1 MANPATREQLKDYA
15 LRSLGSP
22 VIEIN
27 VAEEQLEDRLDEAIE
42 YFNINHWNGTE
53 RAYFQHVIVGTKLT
67 LTAAVAGNF
76 TGGETITGGTTGA
89 KAVVHK
95 SSAGSDIFYQV
106 LINPGP
112 DQVKFQVGETITG
125 DQSGA
130 TAIISTITRGD
141 CENGF
146 IPVTD
151 EIFGVNKVFTVF
163 SNTTDS
169 RNIFDLQ
176 YQLRLNDLYDLTS
189 TSIVYYTTVMGHLS
203 LLDLMLNGKTLYRFN
218 RMQNKLFLDVDFRSD
233 VKIGDSVMVDVYKA
247 LSGTEYPKVFGEPWL
262 KKYTAALFKK
272 QWGLNLKKFSG
283 LVLPGGVSM
292 DGDGIYNEAMNEIQ
306 QLEDELIG
314 KGAPLEFFT
323 G

>member
-1 MANPATREQLKDYA
+1 MANPSTREQLKDYA

-27 VAEEQLEDRLDEAIE
+27 VADEQLEDRLDEAIE

-53 RAYFQHVIVGTKLT
+53 RAYFQHVVTGTSIN

-76 TGGETITGGTTGA
+76 TAGEVIEGGTSGCRASVHTSSAGSSIIYQKINNLTSSRTGFANGETITGE
-89 KAVVHK
+89 
-95 SSAGSDIFYQV
+95 S
-106 LINPGP
+106 
-112 DQVKFQVGETITG
+112 
-125 DQSGA
+125 SGA
-130 TAIISTITRGD
+130 TGIINTVVKGD
-141 CENGF
+141 TENGYV
-146 IPVTD
+146 PVGD

-218 RMQNKLFLDVDFRSD
+218 RMHNKLFLDLDWRGD
-233 VKIGDSVMVDVYKA
+233 VQIGDFIMADVYKA
-247 LSGTEYPKVFGEPWL
+247 LDPTTYTKVFGEPWL
-262 KKYTAALFKK
+262 KKYTTALFKK

-292 DGDGIYNEAMNEIQ
+292 DGDGIYNEAMNELQ

>member
-1 MANPATREQLKDYA
+1 MANPNTREQLKDYS

-53 RAYFQHVIVGTKLT
+53 RAYFQHVITGSTIT

-76 TGGETITGGTTGA
+76 EIGEVVEGSVSGCRISVHRSSKDSSIVYQQINNKTATRQGFTNGETLTGESSGTT
-89 KAVVHK
+89 AVIQSVTK
-95 SSAGSDIFYQV
+95 
-106 LINPGP
+106 
-112 DQVKFQVGETITG
+112 G
-125 DQSGA
+125 D
-130 TAIISTITRGD
+130 T
-141 CENGF
+141 ENGYV
-146 IPVTD
+146 PVGD

-203 LLDLMLNGKTLYRFN
+203 LLDMMLNGKTLYRFN
-218 RMQNKLFLDVDFRSD
+218 RMHNKLFLDLDWRGD
-233 VKIGDSVMVDVYKA
+233 VQIGDFVMADVYKA
-247 LSGTEYPKVFGEPWL
+247 LDSTEYPKVFGEPWL
-262 KKYTAALFKK
+262 KKYTTALFKK

-292 DGDGIYNEAMNEIQ
+292 DGDGIYNEAMNELQ
-306 QLEDELIG
+306 ALEDELVG